1 MRCPVC
7 IIEFIL
13 MIVGVLAMLI
23 DVYERKKHLIEPTA
37 FGIYPFAG
45 GIGLFLSGIIF
56 MVICHR

>member
-7 IIEFIL
+7 IIGFIL
-13 MIVGVLAMLI
+13 MIVGVFAMLI

-45 GIGLFLSGIIF
+45 GVGLFLLAIIF

>member
-1 MRCPVC
+1 
-7 IIEFIL
+7 

-45 GIGLFLSGIIF
+45 GVGLFLSGIIF
-56 MVICHR
+56 MAICHR

>member
-1 MRCPVC
+1 MICPVC
-7 IIEFIL
+7 IIGFIL
-13 MIVGVLAMLI
+13 MIVGVLAMLL

-45 GIGLFLSGIIF
+45 GVGLFLSAIIF

>member
-7 IIEFIL
+7 IIGFIL
-13 MIVGVLAMLI
+13 MIVGVFAMLI
-23 DVYERKKHLIEPTA
+23 DVYERKKHLIKPTA

-45 GIGLFLSGIIF
+45 GIGLFLSAIIF